1 MRVKTTS
8 PAQFAGEQPEKTQ
21 VWPAVS
27 PLCLRKMRPTSSSVR
42 KTRRLVA
49 LGAAFEA
56 AQAAGAV
63 IRDDERRALELWLLG
78 ERSEVGGPGPS
89 WLREVVSPGQRNWEG
104 PSRAAPYLHRLHC
117 GEDTEVD
124 DIDVA
129 SLLPIAF
136 ANSRRAGR

>member
-1 MRVKTTS
+1 MARRVS
-8 PAQFAGEQPEKTQ
+8 IVPAQNAPHF
-21 VWPAVS
+21 V
-27 PLCLRKMRPTSSSVR
+27 VR
-42 KTRRLVA
+42 SEDQEIGRFGS